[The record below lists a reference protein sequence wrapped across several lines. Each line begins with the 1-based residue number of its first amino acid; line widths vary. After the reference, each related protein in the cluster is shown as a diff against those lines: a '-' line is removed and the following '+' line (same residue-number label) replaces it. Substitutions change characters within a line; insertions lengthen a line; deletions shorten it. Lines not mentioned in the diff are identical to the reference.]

1 MELQKVKIETLSEN
15 NILLVGTPK
24 TCFTFKVEQDNFTQ
38 KELNLLLHSE
48 ENTETNYSILEI
60 LSKRANII
68 LYSIENKTFKNNMI
82 LVDSYLHII
91 MAEILLLHY
100 LNDNNLVAELVTK
113 LAKKNP
119 LIYGT
124 RYNQQFYER
133 KVKEFL
139 YHIVMGMSPCEI
151 WHGEYDT
158 SKQFLIK
165 GNSNEF
171 ITYNIYNRSQFE
183 EYLFYN
189 TILDTGSSTK
199 QKFETIYK
207 DPTDN
212 CYYLKLNLQIRLMN
226 K

>member
-1 MELQKVKIETLSEN
+1 MTQKKLLANEIILKADTNTSFTYKIEDKDF
-15 NILLVGTPK
+15 I
-24 TCFTFKVEQDNFTQ
+24 
-38 KELNLLLHSE
+38 
-48 ENTETNYSILEI
+48 SINSNDIEHIISQI
-60 LSKRANII
+60 LSKRTNII
-68 LYSIENKTFKNNMI
+68 FYSIENKIFKNNMI

-91 MAEILLLHY
+91 MSEILLLHY
-100 LNDNNLVAELVTK
+100 LSDNNLVAELVTK

-139 YHIVMGMSPCEI
+139 YHLVMGMNPREI

-158 SKQFLIK
+158 SKQFLVK
-165 GNSNEF
+165 GNGNEF

-183 EYLFYN
+183 DYLFYN
-189 TILDTGSSTK
+189 TRLDTLSSTK
-199 QKFETIYK
+199 QKFGTIYK
-207 DPTDN
+207 DSTDN
-212 CYYLKLNLQIRLMN
+212 CFYMKLNLQIRFIN